1 MEFVYVVRRRDL
13 FESDSPQGFHRAIS
27 EAATSTASASAGFLE
42 AARTK
47 GFFVERRHAERDASL
62 KQIIPYC
69 VMVDAESL
77 DADPLVLR
85 LRRLAKQGEARLH
98 DKLSIG
104 IGGHLNPV
112 DAGVVNYE
120 SDDAAREA
128 KASVLDKGVLR
139 ELNEELTLRW
149 MDGAPSAPVPLG
161 FLNDDSTP
169 VGSVHFG
176 VVFAVS
182 VSPSTA
188 IRETDRMTGE
198 WAAWS
203 RMRQEA
209 AAGANYETWSAIL
222 LRSLTTEDFNA
233 AAHRRVLTRERRVR
247 AAAAEEAR

>member
-13 FESDSPQGFHRAIS
+13 FESDSPQGFHRAMS
-27 EAATSTASASAGFLE
+27 EGSEFLE
-42 AARTK
+42 AARTR

-120 SDDAAREA
+120 SDEPAREA
-128 KASVLDKGVLR
+128 KDSVLDNSILDNGVLR

-222 LRSLTTEDFNA
+222 LRSLTAEDFNA
-233 AAHRRVLTRERRVR
+233 AVHRRVLTRERRVR